1 MNIRRKFLPI
11 LLQLI
16 ADCDFCQSSKARN
29 LNVKT
34 SLSAGEIGPTNE
46 SKSSKRC
53 GVIRTKREKY
63 SLSNRR
69 NSYVVKTVFFSFLED
84 LSHPKPSACVYILHF
99 AKHY

>member
-1 MNIRRKFLPI
+1 MGK
-11 LLQLI
+11 
-16 ADCDFCQSSKARN
+16 ADEER
-29 LNVKT
+29 
-34 SLSAGEIGPTNE
+34 GPTNE
-46 SKSSKRC
+46 SNCSKRC
-53 GVIRTKREKY
+53 GVIRTKRKRSGVIRTKREKY